1 MQEIACTE
9 KKPEKIIKK
18 TQKQIC
24 IENIDEIIKL
34 ISENKSYKEI
44 AEKFSVD
51 QSDLCEVVNNE
62 QYRARKDIALEIA
75 SDIQVEKARDHLE
88 SIEANDT
95 NASVRKKSEL
105 SQFELY
111 LAKVKNRKKY
121 DLNYRE
127 EKQETNNNIITPQ
140 LTLKVVNNSENQL
153 KITNDENN

>member
-1 MQEIACTE
+1 MQEIACTD
-9 KKPEKIIKK
+9 KKLEKIIKK

-75 SDIQVEKARDHLE
+75 SDIQVDKARDHLE
-88 SIEANDT
+88 SINADDT

-127 EKQETNNNIITPQ
+127 DKQETNNNIITPQ
-140 LTLKVVNNSENQL
+140 LTLKVVNNSENQIKL
-153 KITNDENN
+153 ESDQD

>member
-1 MQEIACTE
+1 MQEIACTDKKHE
-9 KKPEKIIKK
+9 KFIKK

-88 SIEANDT
+88 SIEADDT

-127 EKQETNNNIITPQ
+127 DKQETNNNIITPQ
-140 LTLKVVNNSENQL
+140 LTLKVVNNSENQIKL
-153 KITNDENN
+153 ESDQD

>member
-1 MQEIACTE
+1 MLKTKEIDQVEKLSKDETFKILDQNKDKLFKDISQNVSYREIA
-9 KKPEKIIKK
+9 
-18 TQKQIC
+18 QKN
-24 IENIDEIIKL
+24 NIHLTYLYAYLNLE
-34 ISENKSYKEI
+34 ENKQ
-44 AEKFSVD
+44 A
-51 QSDLCEVVNNE
+51 
-62 QYRARKDIALEIA
+62 KDIALEIA

-140 LTLKVVNNSENQL
+140 LTLKVVNNSENQIKL
-153 KITNDENN
+153 ESDQE

>member
-1 MQEIACTE
+1 MQEIACTD
-9 KKPEKIIKK
+9 KKSQKIIKK

-88 SIEANDT
+88 SINADDT

-111 LAKVKNRKKY
+111 LAKVKFRKKY

-127 EKQETNNNIITPQ
+127 DRLETNNNIITPQ
-140 LTLKVVNNSENQL
+140 LTLKVVNNSENQIKL
-153 KITNDENN
+153 ESDQD

>member
-1 MQEIACTE
+1 MLKTKEIDQVEKLSKDETFKILDQNKDKLFKDISQNVSYREIA
-9 KKPEKIIKK
+9 
-18 TQKQIC
+18 QKN
-24 IENIDEIIKL
+24 NIHLTYLYAYLNLE
-34 ISENKSYKEI
+34 ENKQ
-44 AEKFSVD
+44 A
-51 QSDLCEVVNNE
+51 
-62 QYRARKDIALEIA
+62 KDIALEIA

-127 EKQETNNNIITPQ
+127 EKQETNNNI
-140 LTLKVVNNSENQL
+140 VVIPATQALELLNKN
-153 KITNDENN
+153 KDTNKLD

>member
-1 MQEIACTE
+1 MQEIACTD

-34 ISENKSYKEI
+34 ISQNKSYKEI

-75 SDIQVEKARDHLE
+75 SDIQVDKARDHLE
-88 SIEANDT
+88 SIEADDT

-111 LAKVKNRKKY
+111 LAKVKCRKKY
-121 DLNYRE
+121 DLNYRD

-140 LTLKVVNNSENQL
+140 LTLKVVNNSENQIKL
-153 KITNDENN
+153 ESDQE

>member
-1 MQEIACTE
+1 MLKTKEIEQVEKLSKDETFKTLDQNKDKLFKDISNNVSYREIA
-9 KKPEKIIKK
+9 
-18 TQKQIC
+18 QKN
-24 IENIDEIIKL
+24 NIHLTYLYAYLNLE
-34 ISENKSYKEI
+34 ENKQ
-44 AEKFSVD
+44 A
-51 QSDLCEVVNNE
+51 
-62 QYRARKDIALEIA
+62 KDIALEIA

-127 EKQETNNNIITPQ
+127 EKAETNNNIITPQ

-153 KITNDENN
+153 KLESDQD

>member
-1 MQEIACTE
+1 MLKTKEIEQVKKLSKDETFKILDQNKDKIFKDISQNVSYREIA
-9 KKPEKIIKK
+9 
-18 TQKQIC
+18 QKN
-24 IENIDEIIKL
+24 NIHLTYLYAYLNLE
-34 ISENKSYKEI
+34 ENKQ
-44 AEKFSVD
+44 A
-51 QSDLCEVVNNE
+51 
-62 QYRARKDIALEIA
+62 KDIALEIA

-88 SIEANDT
+88 SIKAEDT

-140 LTLKVVNNSENQL
+140 LTLKVVNNSENQIKL
-153 KITNDENN
+153 ESDQD

>member
-1 MQEIACTE
+1 MQEIACTY

-75 SDIQVEKARDHLE
+75 SDIQVEKAREHLE
-88 SIEANDT
+88 SINSHDT

-140 LTLKVVNNSENQL
+140 LTLKVVNNSENQIKL
-153 KITNDENN
+153 VSDQD